1 MKYLGRGMFAANVVA
16 PRTNVKLAMID
27 PTTFPIPRSMSPLT
41 AAVVETAISG
51 MLVPKPTMIAPTTT
65 ADTPN
70 LVAKSLED
78 STKKSADLTSTTIP
92 KVTNKRS
99 MSILAYF

>member
-1 MKYLGRGMFAANVVA
+1 
-16 PRTNVKLAMID
+16 
-27 PTTFPIPRSMSPLT
+27 MSPRT

-70 LVAKSLED
+70 LVAKSLMIQ
-78 STKKSADLTSTTIP
+78 L
-92 KVTNKRS
+92 RS
-99 MSILAYF
+99 QQI